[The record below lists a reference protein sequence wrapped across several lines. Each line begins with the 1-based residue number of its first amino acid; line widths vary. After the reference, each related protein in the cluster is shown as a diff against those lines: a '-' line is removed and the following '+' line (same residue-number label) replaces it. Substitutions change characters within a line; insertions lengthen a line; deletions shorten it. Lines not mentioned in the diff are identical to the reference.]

1 MYARDH
7 LRIRLATAGDAPAIN
22 AIYRPNVTDSAIS
35 FELVSPTDA
44 EMAQRIA
51 KVQQDLPWLVGECDG
66 ALAGYAY
73 AAHHRERAAYQWSV
87 ETSVYV
93 AIDARRHGVA
103 RRLYAELFAWL
114 VRLGYYTAYAGITLP
129 NPASV
134 ALHETCGFAP
144 VGVYRQAGFKH
155 HRWWDVGWW
164 QKSLADQRA
173 PIAAPL
179 ALRQLNA

>member
-1 MYARDH
+1 MYASDH
-7 LRIRLATAGDAPAIN
+7 MHIRLATAGDAAAIN
-22 AIYRPNVTDSAIS
+22 AIYRPNVTEIAIS
-35 FELVSPTDA
+35 LELVSPTDV

-51 KVQQDLPWLVGECDG
+51 KVQQDLPWLVGECHG
-66 ALAGYAY
+66 VLEGYAY
-73 AAHHRERAAYQWSV
+73 AVHHRERAAYQWAV

-114 VRLGYYTAYAGITLP
+114 VRLGYYMAYAGIAVP

-144 VGVYRQAGFKH
+144 VGVYRHAGFKH
-155 HRWWDVGWW
+155 DRWWDVGWW
-164 QKSLADQRA
+164 QKSLADYRA
-173 PIAAPL
+173 PIAPPL
-179 ALRQLNA
+179 ALWQLNA